1 MILDLKPLNL
11 AEVKELVKDLEDKG
25 EILDYLK
32 KFGKLSKEDSE
43 KLSDELRAL
52 DNLKIKEAHLVK
64 VVDLLPTDNS
74 TTTTTTIAVTT
85 PATTALAVAVPALA
99 VAVPAESSSAGKRG
113 QDDDLISQW
122 QISTGKK
129 SRVTPTVTGSASS
142 TGTQA

>member
-74 TTTTTTIAVTT
+74 SVNKIFNDVS
-85 PATTALAVAVPALA
+85 LDEKEINEILEIV
-99 VAVPAESSSAGKRG
+99 GRY
-113 QDDDLISQW
+113 
-122 QISTGKK
+122 
-129 SRVTPTVTGSASS
+129 
-142 TGTQA
+142 